1 MKKNKEQQQ
10 AIIDGLR
17 LIEDLLIPQVTPRVP
32 SHIRDRARDV
42 IRRYPSET
50 ELRNL
55 IENTDMKHTKETK

>member
-1 MKKNKEQQQ
+1 MGMKKKEQHQ

-42 IRRYPSET
+42 MRHYPNEA
-50 ELRNL
+50 ELKSLLDNL
-55 IENTDMKHTKETK
+55 KQHKE